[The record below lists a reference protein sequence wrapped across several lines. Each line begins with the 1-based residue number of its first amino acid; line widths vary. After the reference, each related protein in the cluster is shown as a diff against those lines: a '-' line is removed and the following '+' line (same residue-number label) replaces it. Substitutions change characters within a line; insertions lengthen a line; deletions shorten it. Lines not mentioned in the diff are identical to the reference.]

1 MMQKRASG
9 ERGETREERRGD
21 DEVCCGCVS
30 RACHW
35 AVTVPN
41 DEEISSDIFILKAL
55 K

>member
-1 MMQKRASG
+1 MRGRERRDERG
-9 ERGETREERRGD
+9 ERG
-21 DEVCCGCVS
+21 DEVICGCVS